1 MGQNPVGFFVGED
14 KKFPSPKASNASLG
28 GLTTYKPLGHFCPMS
43 DLAALEQRA
52 QAELAACGDEA
63 ALRAWHTKYFGK
75 SGEVL
80 QALKG
85 VGAIAAD
92 QRRAYGQEAN

>member
-1 MGQNPVGFFVGED
+1 M
-14 KKFPSPKASNASLG
+14 A
-28 GLTTYKPLGHFCPMS
+28 GLA

-85 VGAIAAD
+85 VGAIPAD
-92 QRRAYGQEAN
+92 QRRAYGQEANRIKESLTQAYEASFAEKKQQALDHS